1 MSSPQSHIRV
11 SARCSRSP
19 PPTRATTA
27 QPSTSHQRRTRRR
40 RAVRAAGNA
49 AVPRKSAF
57 SRHRTQR
64 AQQSPSADVAA
75 PAASIPRHDRQAADA
90 PAIQRRWRRRNA
102 LAGPMVA
109 AVAAAAPPT
118 PPTAPAAVSAAP
130 RPPAAA
136 IPPARDSIRRS
147 THVTEDLERAAPAA
161 ASRRAALSSVATT
174 IAQHAARHAA
184 RVRMGVS
191 RSKHA
196 IESQT
201 GDAAGGGASS
211 IASGGLT
218 VAGTQG
224 AVGDVGREAFV
235 SHPERGRARARTRPR
250 IQERA
255 RAWVSPREPPAAGSA
270 PQWQPRGGVSATAS
284 MAPREPPAAGSAPQW
299 QPRGGVSATAS
310 MAPREPPA
318 AGSAPQWQPRGGV
331 SATASMPR
339 EPPAAGSAPQWQ
351 PRGGVSATALLARPT
366 ARSVSKA
373 VQVQPRMVH
382 RGSQTDRSPATHS
395 AGLEAGRPE
404 CVVCLG
410 RARDTVFAHGSTCH
424 YACCAECADAL
435 LADGRSCPICRR
447 PIDAVLRVF
456 SA

>member
-1 MSSPQSHIRV
+1 MLCDTMSSPQSHIRV

-75 PAASIPRHDRQAADA
+75 PAASTPRHDRQAADA

-118 PPTAPAAVSAAP
+118 PPTAPAVSAAP

-136 IPPARDSIRRS
+136 ILPARDSIRRS
-147 THVTEDLERAAPAA
+147 THVPEDLERAAPAA

-191 RSKHA
+191 RSMHD
-196 IESQT
+196 IESHT

-224 AVGDVGREAFV
+224 AVGDDGREAFV
-235 SHPERGRARARTRPR
+235 SHPERGRARARTRPL
-250 IQERA
+250 IQERT
-255 RAWVSPREPPAAGSA
+255 RAW
-270 PQWQPRGGVSATAS
+270 AS
-284 MAPREPPAAGSAPQW
+284 
-299 QPRGGVSATAS
+299 
-310 MAPREPPA
+310 PREPPA

-351 PRGGVSATALLARPT
+351 PRGGVSATSLLARPT

-373 VQVQPRMVH
+373 VQIQPRMVH

>member
-191 RSKHA
+191 RSMHD
-196 IESQT
+196 IESHT

-270 PQWQPRGGVSATAS
+270 PQWQPRGGVSATA
-284 MAPREPPAAGSAPQW
+284 
-299 QPRGGVSATAS
+299 
-310 MAPREPPA
+310 
-318 AGSAPQWQPRGGV
+318 
-331 SATASMPR
+331 
-339 EPPAAGSAPQWQ
+339 
-351 PRGGVSATALLARPT
+351 LLARPT

-373 VQVQPRMVH
+373 VQIQPRMVH

>member
-49 AVPRKSAF
+49 AVPRKSAL

-118 PPTAPAAVSAAP
+118 PPTAPAVSAAP

-136 IPPARDSIRRS
+136 ILPARDSIRRS
-147 THVTEDLERAAPAA
+147 THVPEDLERAAPAA

-235 SHPERGRARARTRPR
+235 SHPERGRARARTRPL
-250 IQERA
+250 IQERT
-255 RAWVSPREPPAAGSA
+255 RAW
-270 PQWQPRGGVSATAS
+270 AS
-284 MAPREPPAAGSAPQW
+284 PREPPAAGSAPQW

>member
-1 MSSPQSHIRV
+1 MLAPRSPGGHNHRARHTTQNNRRLCPALQASPWIDRHAYDLNEDFSTAGVLCDTMSSPQSHIRV

-49 AVPRKSAF
+49 AVPRKSAL

-75 PAASIPRHDRQAADA
+75 PAASTPRHDRQAADA

-147 THVTEDLERAAPAA
+147 THVPEDLERAAPAA

-235 SHPERGRARARTRPR
+235 SHPERGRARARTRPL
-250 IQERA
+250 IQERT
-255 RAWVSPREPPAAGSA
+255 RAWASPREPPAAGSA
-270 PQWQPRGGVSATAS
+270 PQWQPRGGVSATS
-284 MAPREPPAAGSAPQW
+284 
-299 QPRGGVSATAS
+299 
-310 MAPREPPA
+310 
-318 AGSAPQWQPRGGV
+318 
-331 SATASMPR
+331 
-339 EPPAAGSAPQWQ
+339 
-351 PRGGVSATALLARPT
+351 LLARPT

-373 VQVQPRMVH
+373 VQIQPRMVH